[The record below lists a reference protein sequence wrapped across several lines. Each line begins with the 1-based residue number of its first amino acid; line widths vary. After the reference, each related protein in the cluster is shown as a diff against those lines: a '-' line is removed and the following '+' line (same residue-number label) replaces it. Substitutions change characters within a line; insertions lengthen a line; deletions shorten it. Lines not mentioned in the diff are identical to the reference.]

1 MYNPGIALPATYTE
15 TRNDQNT
22 QAAPLNT
29 HVTPTITMPA
39 AGVQLLG
46 AYFLSNSYVNRQ
58 KIHIPEH
65 ATQHSP
71 PPPTTY
77 TCTTHTHKI
86 DSNYCCEPAVHVTNC
101 DQLQHIREQRTG
113 NAYAWTNH
121 SLRLLET
128 DKRAS
133 LESST

>member
-1 MYNPGIALPATYTE
+1 MLSATCTE

-29 HVTPTITMPA
+29 HATPTITMPA
-39 AGVQLLG
+39 ARVQFPG

-58 KIHIPEH
+58 KNTSPGTCPTACSTFPHSMHMHNTHSQKSIAIIVVSLQCTPQIVISYNTVGNKERAIHMCGP
-65 ATQHSP
+65 
-71 PPPTTY
+71 
-77 TCTTHTHKI
+77 C
-86 DSNYCCEPAVHVTNC
+86 
-101 DQLQHIREQRTG
+101 
-113 NAYAWTNH
+113 NH